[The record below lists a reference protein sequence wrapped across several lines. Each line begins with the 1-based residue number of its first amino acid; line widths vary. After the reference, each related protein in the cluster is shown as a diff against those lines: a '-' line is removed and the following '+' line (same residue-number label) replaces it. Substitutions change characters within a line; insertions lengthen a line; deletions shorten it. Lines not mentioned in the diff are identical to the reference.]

1 MNDRPLQ
8 PVPSEPGMP
17 SPLTPAMLLNPQSDT
32 VTLPQGLPTDAPYHH
47 RRWLLVQHLRD
58 VFWKRW
64 TSEYLQTLQRR
75 AKWHH
80 PSREP
85 SVGDVVLLSSEAHRS
100 EWPKA
105 VVSAILPSLDGLAR
119 KCEVR
124 VAGGKIFQRDVRKL
138 VLLEPADGWNF

>member
-17 SPLTPAMLLNPQSDT
+17 SPLTPMMLLNPQSDT
-32 VTLPQGLPTDAPYHH
+32 VTLPQGLPNDSPYHH

-58 VFWKRW
+58 IFWKRW
-64 TSEYLQTLQRR
+64 SSEYLQTLQRR

-80 PSREP
+80 PTRQPAE
-85 SVGDVVLLSSEAHRS
+85 GDLVLLISEAHRS

-105 VVSAILPSLDGLAR
+105 VVTAVFPSSDDIAR
-119 KCEVR
+119 KVEVR
-124 VAGGKIFQRDVRKL
+124 MPSGKTFLRDVRKL
-138 VLLEPADGWNF
+138 AMLEPAEGWER